1 MKTKTMKTKK
11 MKTMKKMKILAYMF
25 ITGLFTACSSGD
37 DNDTPTPI
45 VPTSYSGEI
54 TEDVTWT
61 SDNIY
66 TLDGR
71 VMVTN
76 GATLT
81 IEAGT
86 VIRGAEGIGADA
98 SCLIIARGA
107 KMANGTASNPMFSRQ

>member
-1 MKTKTMKTKK
+1 MKTKTMKTKT
-11 MKTMKKMKILAYMF
+11 MKTMKILAYMF
-25 ITGLFTACSSGD
+25 IAGLFTACSSGD

-71 VMVTN
+71 VVTN

-81 IEAGT
+81 IEAEQLLR
-86 VIRGAEGIGADA
+86 VQKYWSRCI
-98 SCLIIARGA
+98 
-107 KMANGTASNPMFSRQ
+107 MFNNCERSKNYGKWYCV